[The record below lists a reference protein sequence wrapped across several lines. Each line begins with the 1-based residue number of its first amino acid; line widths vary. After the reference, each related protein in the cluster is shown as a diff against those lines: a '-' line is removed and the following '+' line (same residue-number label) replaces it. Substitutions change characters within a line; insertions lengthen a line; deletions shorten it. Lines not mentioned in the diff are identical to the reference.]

1 MRQGIFDA
9 IIGISFGGS
18 IAGMIIGVL
27 LAIGGYILIGAIT
40 IFISW
45 FAFVNAIVYRNHQV
59 SGPTFSKKQIRKMN
73 KEMGKLKEK
82 DNEDGRIEGEKSY
95 NRYG

>member
-9 IIGISFGGS
+9 MMIMLLLGG
-18 IAGMIIGVL
+18 IAGMITGVL
-27 LAIGGYILIGAIT
+27 LAMNVDILIGSIIIVISLVT
-40 IFISW
+40 WTFVMIF
-45 FAFVNAIVYRNHQV
+45 ANYQV
-59 SGPTFSKKQIRKMN
+59 SGPTFSKRQIRKMN

-82 DNEDGRIEGEKSY
+82 DNEDGCIEGEKSY